1 MSEWN
6 TGFIYERPKIDPE
19 DVKELYLTMSE
30 LVYADMD
37 KQYKEMKISG
47 ATYANTYAELMKA
60 VVAGAMTTVAA
71 VMNKETPHDR
81 LVKEKTA
88 YKLHEEGELVDAKTM
103 GEDIKNGQKIMPDS
117 LYGKNIAVA
126 AAQEELYIRQKL
138 GFDDNAN
145 QKYLDSI
152 TGPYSILF
160 QDLDL
165 DSAGLPD
172 AFTKNGVDSA
182 VLRITT
188 GLDSA

>member
-1 MSEWN
+1 MRHPS
-6 TGFIYERPKIDPE
+6 
-19 DVKELYLTMSE
+19 
-30 LVYADMD
+30 
-37 KQYKEMKISG
+37 
-47 ATYANTYAELMKA
+47 
-60 VVAGAMTTVAA
+60 
-71 VMNKETPHDR
+71 
-81 LVKEKTA
+81 
-88 YKLHEEGELVDAKTM
+88 TM